1 MKRIVWMVMALVVV
15 LSACS
20 GGSLVATV
28 DGVEIR
34 NGDVEKLIAGDL
46 ATVPPE
52 LYAQMIHTLIVHQ
65 VVSGAAD
72 EEFGISI
79 SSAEVDEQ
87 VVALTAQIEASGG
100 TLEEAAA
107 QQSLSLQA
115 VPVIVEEDL
124 TEQAIAEALSA
135 SMADPSEEDILA
147 AYNSALQSL
156 TEVCASHILVPTEEE
171 AQAALD
177 RIEGGES
184 FEDVAAELGTD
195 GTAEVGGDLGCVPA
209 SNYVP
214 EFAIATIEA
223 DLEVPTGPVQSQ
235 FGYHVILVRDRTETP
250 LEDVRADIE
259 VNLRQQQSTTLLSD
273 WMLAVIGGADVTVV
287 EEYGTWELEPFPAV
301 VPPVQ

>member
-1 MKRIVWMVMALVVV
+1 MKRIVWIVMALAVV

-28 DGVEIR
+28 DGVDINE
-34 NGDVEKLIAGDL
+34 GDVEKLIAGDL
-46 ATVPPE
+46 TTAPPE
-52 LYAQMIHTLIVHQ
+52 LYAQLIQTLIVHEA
-65 VVSGAAD
+65 VSEAAE

-79 SSAEVDEQ
+79 STEEVDEQ

-107 QQSLSLQA
+107 QQSLSLEA
-115 VPVIVEEDL
+115 VPVIIGDDL
-124 TEQAIAEALSA
+124 TQQAVAEVLGA
-135 SMADPSEEDILA
+135 SMSDPSEEDVLA
-147 AYNSALQSL
+147 AYTAALQSL

-177 RIEGGES
+177 RIEGGEP

-214 EFAIATIEA
+214 EFGIATIEA

-235 FGYHVILVRDRTETP
+235 FGYHVILVRDRTQTA
-250 LEDVRADIE
+250 LEDIRFDIE
-259 VNLRQQQSTTLLSD
+259 ATLRQQASETLLSD
-273 WMLAVIGGADVTVV
+273 WMLAVIGSADVTVV
-287 EEYGTWELEPFPAV
+287 EEYGTWELEPFPTV
-301 VPPVQ
+301 VPPAQ

>member
-1 MKRIVWMVMALVVV
+1 MKRIVWIVMALAVV
-15 LSACS
+15 LSSCS

-28 DGVEIR
+28 DGVDINE
-34 NGDVEKLIAGDL
+34 GDVEKLIAGDL
-46 ATVPPE
+46 TTAPPE
-52 LYAQMIHTLIVHQ
+52 LYAQLIQTLIVHEA
-65 VVSGAAD
+65 VSEAAE

-79 SSAEVDEQ
+79 STEEVDEQ

-107 QQSLSLQA
+107 QQSLSLEA
-115 VPVIVEEDL
+115 VPVIIGDDL
-124 TEQAIAEALSA
+124 TQQAVAEVLGA
-135 SMADPSEEDILA
+135 SMSDPSEEDVLA
-147 AYNSALQSL
+147 AYTAALQSL

-177 RIEGGES
+177 RIEGGEP

-214 EFAIATIEA
+214 EFGIATIEA

-235 FGYHVILVRDRTETP
+235 FGYHVILVRDRTQTA
-250 LEDVRADIE
+250 LEDIRFDIE
-259 VNLRQQQSTTLLSD
+259 ATLRQQASETLLSD
-273 WMLAVIGGADVTVV
+273 WMLAVIGSADVTVV
-287 EEYGTWELEPFPAV
+287 EEYGTWELEPFPTV
-301 VPPVQ
+301 VPPAQ